1 MLKIDRSGY
10 EHFFALFCMF
20 TLKKNERK
28 AKPFQSDTWNSEETD
43 VGRVDWWDNTSLD
56 TGMAMNTITDLDN
69 LVLDASPNQ
78 QPVHITQVVGHVQ
91 LSPLWN
97 TMRASLLR
105 TPWSLSSNSGR
116 SMNSYNNPTTGCAK
130 SQRSHEASGRA
141 CEGVKS

>member
-43 VGRVDWWDNTSLD
+43 VGRVNWCDNTSLD

-78 QPVHITQVVGHVQ
+78 QPVHSHKWWDMFSCPPCGIQCEQHCFELPGAC
-91 LSPLWN
+91 
-97 TMRASLLR
+97 RAIQ
-105 TPWSLSSNSGR
+105 GD
-116 SMNSYNNPTTGCAK
+116 
-130 SQRSHEASGRA
+130 Q
-141 CEGVKS
+141 